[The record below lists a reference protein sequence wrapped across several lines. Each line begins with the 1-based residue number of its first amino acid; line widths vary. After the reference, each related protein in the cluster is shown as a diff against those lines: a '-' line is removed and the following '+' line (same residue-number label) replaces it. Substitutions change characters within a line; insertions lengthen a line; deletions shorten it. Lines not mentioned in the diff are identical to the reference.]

1 MRRCKNLFLLLVA
14 LWLPLQAASALAMP
28 FCRHA
33 ADAAEQQVAVHG
45 EAHCHESAV
54 PADEPSAGIDCDN
67 CEMCHLATA
76 GYLPATAANPL
87 PEAASVLAALP
98 SSTPPSHVGDPPQQP
113 PRRLN

>member
-1 MRRCKNLFLLLVA
+1 MSRIKNLLMLLVA
-14 LWLPLQAASALAMP
+14 LWLPIQAASALAMP

-33 ADAAEQQVAVHG
+33 VGAMEQQAAVHG
-45 EAHCHESAV
+45 EAHCHEQSV
-54 PADEPSAGIDCDN
+54 PASEPVATLDCDN

-87 PEAASVLAALP
+87 PEAASVLVALR
-98 SSTPPSHVGDPPQQP
+98 SLALHSHVGDPPQQP

>member
-1 MRRCKNLFLLLVA
+1 MRRCKDLFMLLVA

-33 ADAAEQQVAVHG
+33 ADAVEQQVAAHG
-45 EAHCHESAV
+45 EAHCHESSA
-54 PADEPSAGIDCDN
+54 PASEPTAALDCDN

-76 GYLPATAANPL
+76 GYLPASATSRLERAS
-87 PEAASVLAALP
+87 SVLAALP
-98 SSTPPSHVGDPPQQP
+98 LAAPPSHVGDPPQHP